1 MEDMMKTLTLLA
13 GLAAAIVATGAAA
26 HDTTVAYST
35 RGGCEASSAAQS
47 NAEKDWLLDTFP
59 QFFSTEGDVSSFLT
73 RAFTCDRNGS
83 DGQFYMTDHIADTLA
98 SDWFQQRNR

>member
-1 MEDMMKTLTLLA
+1 MKKLSIIA
-13 GLAAAIVATGAAA
+13 GIAAVTFATAATA
-26 HDTTVAYST
+26 HDTTVAYPT

-73 RAFTCDRNGS
+73 RAFTCDRNAS
-83 DGQFYMTDHIADTLA
+83 DGQYYMTDHIAETLA
-98 SDWFQQRNR
+98 SQWFQQRH